1 MKPGDKVTVYGPFG
15 EFFAKDTDAE
25 MIFIGGGVAVI
36 EVPGGGQVAA
46 RGEAAVGQR
55 AFFRDGVIEGVA
67 PDLTIVEV
75 EI

>member
-1 MKPGDKVTVYGPFG
+1 MLNPYKALLGLLPDTPLQVGDV
-15 EFFAKDTDAE
+15 
-25 MIFIGGGVAVI
+25 ISIGGGVAVI